1 VLRAIPPIESK
12 DVIIGQYV
20 GNGEKPGYL
29 EDKTVPKD
37 SRCATFAALV
47 IHIRNE
53 RWDGVP
59 FILKAGKGT
68 PHSSLYV
75 DLKANRAALNEQKTE
90 VRIQFKDIPS
100 GIFKDIPRNEL
111 VIRVQPNE
119 AVYMKMNTKLPGL
132 TMRTAT
138 TEVFP
143 SHLVLLRRLSSN
155 YR

>member
-1 VLRAIPPIESK
+1 VLRAIPPIDPK

-20 GNGEKPGYL
+20 GDNGKPGYL
-29 EDKTVPKD
+29 EDDKVPKD
-37 SRCATFAALV
+37 SRCPTFAALV
-47 IHIRNE
+47 LHIKNE

-59 FILKAGKGT
+59 FILKAGK
-68 PHSSLYV
+68 
-75 DLKANRAALNEQKTE
+75 ALNEQKTE
-90 VRIQFKDIPS
+90 IRVQFNDVTS

-138 TEVFP
+138 TEVYLAMTSFDN
-143 SHLVLLRRLSSN
+143 SVARFDL
-155 YR
+155 